1 MKNTEKINDVNE
13 ERLLRG
19 EKEKIF
25 DKRFYDIKGQLKH
38 IKILRF
44 GFYVFTTVFILFLYL
59 SSAYRANLDLNDFLN
74 LDIQKELL
82 TSIYNYLNYN
92 YNQFLD
98 SNSLNN
104 FDSYIYYNLITSLI
118 ISTILTVLLYN
129 KVYKNSKIQSAISSV
144 GLGQQFYLKKIDE
157 KNNVITFKLFK
168 GEILNFEVFNDTS
181 NNLKQLL
188 GFEVIQPERKGT
200 DLILLKYSASFPSVE
215 ELENLQVKDYLKKD
229 KIFLGIGIP
238 DFNSNKTKKD
248 LIFGKYEAKYL
259 NFSDLPQGIGNF
271 GGSGFGKSNTLNQLF
286 QSFFINFDKIQAFIF
301 VDFKQGIEAEPYRQL
316 EIKKQTGRIFTLE
329 DDRLKLL
336 NLLEK
341 MLIVAKSR
349 GLYIKSKGL
358 KKIVNKNIILFF
370 DEMAEVLD
378 YNPIDKE
385 EKEIQ
390 KRIISNIETLLRIG
404 RAAGIKIGYSTQS
417 AVQNAS
423 GLTSGMKNNTPL
435 KFTHGLASNTQI
447 SSVYEDFEA
456 FNINP
461 LEYDI
466 GKCAIVNLTNS
477 QIEEVRS
484 LFIPD
489 NFSDSIKFSD
499 YEKSEFDN
507 EIKEYYKKYV
517 NSVEDKTFYFSKE
530 ELLNDLLNEQI
541 VSKTEVIQL
550 QVEAEPKQQ
559 LKLVKEREQGNQKEN
574 NFDDLLSEF
583 LNT

>member
-13 ERLLRG
+13 ERLLKG

-25 DKRFYDIKGQLKH
+25 DRRYYDIKGQIKH

-44 GFYVFTTVFILFLYL
+44 AFYVFTAMFIMFLYL
-59 SSAYRANLDLNDFLN
+59 SSAMRANFDISDFANLDMQTDL
-74 LDIQKELL
+74 IK
-82 TSIYNYLNYN
+82 SIYNYMQYNLN
-92 YNQFLD
+92 QLIE
-98 SNSLNN
+98 SNSFNN
-104 FDSYIYYNLITSLI
+104 FDNYIYYISVISAFISIIT
-118 ISTILTVLLYN
+118 TVLLYR
-129 KVYKNSKIQSAISSV
+129 KVYKNSNIQSAISSV
-144 GLGQQFYLKKIDE
+144 GLSQQFYLKSINE
-157 KNNVITFKLFK
+157 KNSVITFKLFK
-168 GEILNFEVFNDTS
+168 GEILDFETFNDKS

-188 GFEVIQPERKGT
+188 GFEVIQPERKAT
-200 DLILLKYSASFPSVE
+200 DLILLKYSANFPKIE
-215 ELENLQVKDYLKKD
+215 ELQQLQVKDFLKKD

-286 QSFFINFDKIQAFIF
+286 QSFFINFDKIQAFVF

-329 DDRLKLL
+329 DNRLELL

-341 MLIVAKSR
+341 MLIIAKSR

-358 KKIVNKNIILFF
+358 KKIINKNIILFF

-378 YNPIDKE
+378 YNPLDKE

-477 QIEEVRS
+477 QVEEVRS

-489 NFSDSIKFSD
+489 DFAEQIKFANYNKD
-499 YEKSEFDN
+499 DFDS

-517 NSVEDKTFYFSKE
+517 NSVEDKTFHFDKQE
-530 ELLNDLLNEQI
+530 LLKDLLNDQVVKIEEITIEEKKPSLN
-541 VSKTEVIQL
+541 L
-550 QVEAEPKQQ
+550 
-559 LKLVKEREQGNQKEN
+559 QKESIETIKKD
-574 NFDDLLSEF
+574 NFLEDDIF
-583 LNT
+583 N